1 MCCFADTHLPMPEAD
16 KPRGTTVPEFNDK
29 TLPLRHLG
37 SHKAD
42 DEGDV
47 TRPLPLAMLTYQH
60 TRGATL
66 LHTARQGSSNAGD
79 IWGLLSSR
87 GTSTTSMAEING
99 SISGSD
105 RRPAPLIPPRL
116 SSVPSTTLFS
126 GCSRGQRRQAVILP
140 RRPAPVAVPV
150 FPYSPTF
157 CLLVPGVVGA
167 AVMATQAVEGQFDDA
182 SPPPSPRLAPPPD
195 PVAAPPAVA
204 LDAPTPWGALRTAL
218 PPANVGDA
226 PGAPASALAIVNALS
241 TAQVAALV
249 AARRAA
255 AGGVDV
261 TAGAAGAY
269 SASDEDSDASAG
281 DDDASGGVLNGASDG
296 MRGPGALPPPADE
309 EDDEGDGAA
318 AMEPPE
324 PCLGLLDTCTDAS
337 VEAALT
343 RAREMYGLDLLASL
357 RSVTGYDRVRA
368 VNWLRARVVR
378 EGGEGTVVAA
388 AFKRKVAEKGGW
400 GGDAELLPVVAGDTL
415 IAEVLGAEEEM
426 EGEEGEGGG

>member
-16 KPRGTTVPEFNDK
+16 KPRGTTVPELNDK
-29 TLPLRHLG
+29 TLPPRHLG

-60 TRGATL
+60 TRGAT
-66 LHTARQGSSNAGD
+66 
-79 IWGLLSSR
+79 
-87 GTSTTSMAEING
+87 
-99 SISGSD
+99 
-105 RRPAPLIPPRL
+105 
-116 SSVPSTTLFS
+116 
-126 GCSRGQRRQAVILP
+126 
-140 RRPAPVAVPV
+140 
-150 FPYSPTF
+150 
-157 CLLVPGVVGA
+157 
-167 AVMATQAVEGQFDDA
+167 
-182 SPPPSPRLAPPPD
+182 
-195 PVAAPPAVA
+195 
-204 LDAPTPWGALRTAL
+204 
-218 PPANVGDA
+218 
-226 PGAPASALAIVNALS
+226 
-241 TAQVAALV
+241 
-249 AARRAA
+249 
-255 AGGVDV
+255 
-261 TAGAAGAY
+261 
-269 SASDEDSDASAG
+269 DASAG
-281 DDDASGGVLNGASDG
+281 DDDASGGVLNGASGG

-378 EGGEGTVVAA
+378 EGGEGTAVAA
-388 AFKRKVAEKGGW
+388 AFERKVAEKGGW

-426 EGEEGEGGG
+426 EGEEGGGGG